1 MTANS
6 DPIVDYLTLSRD
18 ALQAAIEDGAFRS
31 AVAAIAESSVRALS
45 AGGKILL
52 AGNGGSAG
60 DAQHIAGEIVGRMN
74 YDRAPLAAF
83 ALTTDS
89 SVLTAIA
96 NDYGYEEVFARQ
108 ILGLGQAGDVFYAL
122 STSGN
127 SGNVLKAISAARR
140 QGLTVVGFTGRSGG
154 AMAAECDICLRAPAD
169 ATPLVQQL
177 HLVAGHLVCGL
188 IEERLFPRG
197 A

>member
-1 MTANS
+1 MS
-6 DPIVDYLTLSRD
+6 RDPIVDYLTLSRD
-18 ALQAAIEDGAFRS
+18 ALQAALDDGAFR
-31 AVAAIAESSVRALS
+31 AAIAAIAEASVRALT

-74 YDRAPLAAF
+74 YDRPPLAAI
-83 ALTTDS
+83 ALTTDTS
-89 SVLTAIA
+89 ILTAVA
-96 NDYGYEEVFARQ
+96 NDYGYADVFARQ
-108 ILGLGQAGDVFYAL
+108 VLGLGRPGDVLFAL

-127 SGNVLKAISAARR
+127 SPNILKAIDAARQR
-140 QGLTVVGFTGRSGG
+140 RLTVIGFTGRSGG
-154 AMAAECDICLRAPAD
+154 AMAAPCDICLQAPAD

-188 IEERLFPRG
+188 IEERLFPRTT
-197 A
+197 